1 MRFKVAWKLN
11 GRWER
16 TLFTER
22 REAEKYAERIAR
34 WSGVTFVQVCAA

>member
-16 TLFTER
+16 ALFQER
-22 REAEKYAERIAR
+22 REAEAYAQRIAR
-34 WSGVTFVQVCAA
+34 WSGVQLVQVVAA